1 MRRLVAKSLG
11 QRHSIK
17 SGRAFKGRKILEENP
32 NFTVTDC
39 CDNVLAAANVYDVN
53 GGEGIVTLYD
63 LDSDAE
69 IMRLT
74 QNPEFGFPCAV
85 KLFSGM
91 EFVCVAYTSGK
102 LACYRL
108 HDPDSSRRH
117 DLYLTNLQPSI
128 PGSIYCVGGCMVR
141 NTLCVSIQRAHV
153 QVHLSPEYQS
163 LHMRRLRLQGVHLG
177 LDWKRA
183 RAVLGHHS
191 KSSG

>member
-1 MRRLVAKSLG
+1 MRRLVAKSLH

-17 SGRAFKGRKILEENP
+17 LGRAFKARKILEVFEGV

-39 CDNVLAAANVYDVN
+39 CDNVLAAANVYDVLA
-53 GGEGIVTLYD
+53 GGGRGVVTLYD

-85 KLFSGM
+85 KLFSAM

-108 HDPDSSRRH
+108 HDPDSSRSH
-117 DLYLTNLQPSI
+117 DLYLTNLQPTP

-141 NTLCVSIQRAHV
+141 KKGRRNTLCVIIFRA
-153 QVHLSPEYQS
+153 Q
-163 LHMRRLRLQGVHLG
+163 
-177 LDWKRA
+177 A
-183 RAVLGHHS
+183 
-191 KSSG
+191 

>member
-1 MRRLVAKSLG
+1 MRRLVATSLG

-53 GGEGIVTLYD
+53 GGEGVVTLYD

-85 KLFSGM
+85 KLFSAM
-91 EFVCVAYTSGK
+91 VFVCVAYTSGK
-102 LACYRL
+102 LACYGL

-117 DLYLTNLQPSI
+117 DLYLTNLQPTP
-128 PGSIYCVGGCMVR
+128 PGSIYCVGGCMVSKGEGTR
-141 NTLCVSIQRAHV
+141 FA
-153 QVHLSPEYQS
+153 LSPS
-163 LHMRRLRLQGVHLG
+163 
-177 LDWKRA
+177 
-183 RAVLGHHS
+183 
-191 KSSG
+191 